1 MIGSS
6 VLLQNAVQS
15 CPGGYGQQD
24 WLSYKLVVG
33 RHLGK
38 WAVRYQHM
46 TGGGGRSTGGRGDQC
61 CFIVPLLGAG

>member
-6 VLLQNAVQS
+6 VLLQDAVQS

-38 WAVRYQHM
+38 WAVSYHHM
-46 TGGGGRSTGGRGDQC
+46 PGGGGGGGGISVVSLYHC
-61 CFIVPLLGAG
+61 